1 MSRNN
6 NRHHNAYPA
15 VWRIAILCN
24 LRRET
29 TPCPGALQGGLA
41 LDEFELGE
49 KAHKIEILQR
59 EQVRIQGVI
68 HVESFDERQV
78 TIETDLGM
86 ITMIGE
92 EFHITS
98 LDLDKGLMVL
108 EGAFTGLEYSGT
120 ERSKSKQKD
129 KGLLQRLFR

>member
-1 MSRNN
+1 M
-6 NRHHNAYPA
+6 
-15 VWRIAILCN
+15 
-24 LRRET
+24 
-29 TPCPGALQGGLA
+29 
-41 LDEFELGE
+41 DEFELGE